1 MFVGLRRFWSDMDRL
16 SPPAGERNP
25 LIGSLIA
32 VVLEFIAHSR
42 FGKCTDDRYRKL
54 AHLGVVA
61 GFAGLL
67 LVTVVAIIYIL
78 GGLPYPMKQTDPFK
92 ILGNLSAISMF
103 VGLLILIV
111 KRFEQRD
118 TARGSTY
125 FDWSF
130 LALLMLVV
138 LTGVATELARLFT
151 SPAVA
156 YPVYY
161 VHLIIIWSLF
171 VYAPYSKMAHL
182 AYRLTALVHARVSG
196 RDTA

>member
-1 MFVGLRRFWSDMDRL
+1 MGH
-16 SPPAGERNP
+16 G
-25 LIGSLIA
+25 
-32 VVLEFIAHSR
+32 R

-67 LVTVVAIIYIL
+67 LVTAVAILYIVL
-78 GGLPYPMKQTDPFK
+78 GWGYPMPQTNPFK
-92 ILGNLSAISMF
+92 ILGNLSALAMF
-103 VGLLILIV
+103 AGLLTLIV
-111 KRFEQRD
+111 KRLEGRD

-130 LALLMLVV
+130 LALLMMVV
-138 LTGVATELARLFT
+138 LTGVATELARLFGT
-151 SPAVA
+151 PAVA

-182 AYRLTALVHARVSG
+182 AYRLTALLHARVNG
-196 RDTA
+196 REEA